1 MISVQLPQGP
11 EYDSYRIYLFVNI
24 IDDSGG
30 ITVYK
35 LVNPIYVY
43 PNKEATDQVINEILD
58 NNPRSL
64 IVTNLNSGNLK
75 TVTNFVSVL
84 STQINMQN
92 MITPS
97 SSVNQSNNDTLRVER
112 ENNAILREM
121 CITKVTELSISD
133 LSSIKL
139 FASALSTST
148 SVSSEISR
156 ASAVSSSILIG
167 KTKKTVIFDDFS
179 KKMAVEKC
187 TALTSNLIRLSKKSS
202 LESVKDG
209 AYGIIDSLTNSLIV
223 CFRKDLKNFF
233 MKN

>member
-11 EYDSYRIYLFVNI
+11 DYDFYKIYLLVNI

-35 LVNPIYVY
+35 FAEPVYVY
-43 PNKEATDQVINEILD
+43 PNKEATDRIINEILE

-75 TVTNFVSVL
+75 TVTNFVSIL

-92 MITPS
+92 IVAPTNSANNSNS
-97 SSVNQSNNDTLRVER
+97 STLSEER
-112 ENNAILREM
+112 KNNAILRET
-121 CITKVTELSISD
+121 CISKVSELSISD

-148 SVSSEISR
+148 SVSKEISR
-156 ASAVSSSILIG
+156 TSAVSLVYHG
-167 KTKKTVIFDDFS
+167 F
-179 KKMAVEKC
+179 
-187 TALTSNLIRLSKKSS
+187 
-202 LESVKDG
+202 
-209 AYGIIDSLTNSLIV
+209 
-223 CFRKDLKNFF
+223 
-233 MKN
+233 